1 MEKITINS
9 NHELLRLVTLVMEKI
24 EEYGF
29 QSPGGVLG
37 FLTLL
42 GIVFVILALCLF
54 IGAGRE
60 LLLGRADKK
69 ISEWVEK
76 FLSVFMHLKIG

>member
-1 MEKITINS
+1 MFALNNS
-9 NHELLRLVTLVMEKI
+9 LVSLVMEKI

-37 FLTLL
+37 FFTLL
-42 GIVFVILALCLF
+42 GIVFAILALCLF

-76 FLSVFMHLKIG
+76 MISTFKYLKIG